1 MPSICANVKRK
12 IPHFYYIFAP
22 GAQSGEVPL
31 SAHVFSS
38 DVILYVCEFSKREII
53 PILYNIPQHLL
64 RVAAQPPPQHLEN
77 LSFLPLFLI
86 FFCVTKTTLEWRRQ
100 KLLARLQLAQGLLY
114 SSTHR
119 GNFDAN

>member
-64 RVAAQPPPQHLEN
+64 RVAAQPP
-77 LSFLPLFLI
+77 SLPYLFLRHKNYSG
-86 FFCVTKTTLEWRRQ
+86 VETAKTLGQSPASAGPIILEHTQRQ
-100 KLLARLQLAQGLLY
+100 L
-114 SSTHR
+114 
-119 GNFDAN
+119 